1 MINIRHFFIGKY
13 LQDEVDLFEKARAIM
28 LFRFLVAFSI
38 LFILPILGDISLNL
52 HNALIKHILD
62 LVFIVILL
70 FSLKYFKSI
79 DFSISAFFTYSFLSY
94 LLAFMMLNP
103 EKMDTIGIAWSI
115 FFFSL
120 SALLQRGFARILYC
134 CFLGWIPIL
143 YVLINIQLKG
153 ALTIHSITDPI
164 PGEAPLFLL
173 FIPIILII
181 ISIWSHT
188 NTINNARLIISE
200 QKKLLQEKNK
210 DITDSINYAKR
221 IQQSKLPIKSD
232 FTTLFADS
240 FILFKPKDIVSG
252 DFYYFQ
258 QTKNSI
264 FIAAAD
270 CTGHGVPGAIMSMI
284 CSEKLEEAIS
294 TSENTSEIL
303 TLVNKRVKLSL
314 KQTEGEESTRD
325 GMDIALCSVN
335 KENCIVKYSGANRP
349 LWIIRKGQN
358 TVEEIKPTKSA
369 IGGITSDHQY
379 FDSHEIKLQEGD
391 TIYIFTDGYAD
402 QFNGKTGKKIKTKK
416 LKDILQDIQLKTMN
430 EQEKH
435 LDYFLENWKSG
446 TEQVDDILMIGIRL

>member
-1 MINIRHFFIGKY
+1 MIKLRQFFIGKH
-13 LQDEVDLFEKARAIM
+13 LQDDVDLFEKARAIM
-28 LFRFLVAFSI
+28 LFRFLIAFSI

-52 HNALIKHILD
+52 KNALIKHCFD
-62 LVFIVILL
+62 LAAIIVLL
-70 FSLKYFKSI
+70 FSLRHFKSVNLI
-79 DFSISAFFTYSFLSY
+79 ITLFFTYSFFSY
-94 LLAFMMLNP
+94 LLTFMILNP
-103 EKMDTIGIAWSI
+103 EKMDMVGIVWST

-120 SALLQRGFARILYC
+120 SALLQRGLARILYC
-134 CFLGWIPIL
+134 CFLGWVPIL

-153 ALTIHSITDPI
+153 ALTIHSITENI

-188 NTINNARLIISE
+188 NTINNARIIISE
-200 QKKLLQEKNK
+200 QKKLLQEKNN
-210 DITDSINYAKR
+210 DITDSIKYAKR

-232 FTTLFADS
+232 FTTLFSDS

-258 QTKNSI
+258 KTKNST

-294 TSENTSEIL
+294 TSESTSEIL
-303 TLVNKRVKLSL
+303 GVVNKRVKLSL
-314 KQTEGEESTRD
+314 KQTDSEESTRD
-325 GMDIALCSVN
+325 GMDIALCSVD
-335 KENCIVKYSGANRP
+335 KENLIVKYSGANRP

-358 TVEEIKPTKSA
+358 TIEEIKATKSA
-369 IGGITSDHQY
+369 IGGSTNDNQF
-379 FDSHEIKLQEGD
+379 FDSHEIKLLQGD

-402 QFNGKTGKKIKTKK
+402 QFNGKTGKKIMTKK
-416 LKDILQDIQLKTMN
+416 LKDILIDIQPKAMN
-430 EQEKH
+430 EQEVQ
-435 LDYFLENWKSG
+435 LDSFVENWKAG
-446 TEQVDDILMIGIRL
+446 TEQVDDILIIGIRL